1 MLVKLD
7 IIAESVDKTV
17 VRLQTTLGA
26 RARLGNLSD
35 RTGRADRS
43 DRCAGVVPPDN
54 NRSSPFDDRGKHMS
68 QRSGLRRRRAA
79 LESEWSRLVPAMR
92 TAGSKPSGPEA
103 VRGDVTESWVRSLG
117 SVDPGRDSAP
127 VADGGTVEHLW
138 SGSPLRRP
146 VDGLAEELRSIAEDA
161 GFVTAL
167 TDEAGTILWTCGG
180 RTMRRRAERV
190 NFAPGG
196 RWDEQAMGTNA
207 LSLALRTGRPSS
219 VFSAE
224 HLVTALHDWV
234 CYCAPVRGPDG
245 RVLGVLDMSTT
256 WDRSNPL
263 AMSTVRSL
271 VATLEARLRTEP
283 HVRPHGTTD
292 PVRLTCLG
300 AEQAIRKGVPLPL
313 RPRQL
318 EILTLL
324 ALEPGG
330 YAPERLREAVYGD
343 RPVTASTFKAEI
355 SHLRRALDGGVATRR
370 YTLTTP
376 VSCDAA
382 DVLRALENGDTDTA
396 LRWYR
401 GPLLSWS
408 EAPGIAE
415 WRTRLE
421 VAVREAVLASA
432 RPEHALRY
440 GERDP
445 YDVEVHEHAL
455 SLLGPRDTR
464 RAIAAGRLGAALLD

>member
-1 MLVKLD
+1 
-7 IIAESVDKTV
+7 
-17 VRLQTTLGA
+17 
-26 RARLGNLSD
+26 
-35 RTGRADRS
+35 
-43 DRCAGVVPPDN
+43 
-54 NRSSPFDDRGKHMS
+54 MS
-68 QRSGLRRRRAA
+68 QSSDLRRRRAT
-79 LESEWSRLVPAMR
+79 LESEWSRLVPQMR
-92 TAGSKPSGPEA
+92 TAGPRPKSTPSGAEA
-103 VRGDVTESWVRSLG
+103 LRRDVTESWVRSLS
-117 SVDPGRDSAP
+117 SVDPSRDSAP
-127 VADGGTVEHLW
+127 VTDGGAVHHRW
-138 SGSPLRRP
+138 NGSPLRRP
-146 VDGLAEELRSIAEDA
+146 VDDLADELRSIAEDA
-161 GFVTAL
+161 GFVTAV
-167 TDEAGTILWTCGG
+167 TDESGTILWTCGG
-180 RTMRRRAERV
+180 RTTRRRAERV

-224 HLVTALHDWV
+224 HLVTALHGWV
-234 CYCAPVRGPDG
+234 CYCAPVHGPDG

-271 VATLEARLRTEP
+271 VATVEARLRTEP
-283 HVRPHGTTD
+283 SLRPRGNPAA

-300 AEQAIRKGVPLPL
+300 AEQAVRDGVPLSL

-324 ALEPGG
+324 ALEPDGFP
-330 YAPERLREAVYGD
+330 PERLREAVYGD

-370 YTLTTP
+370 YALTTP

-382 DVLRALENGDTDTA
+382 DVLRALENGDADTA
-396 LRWYR
+396 LRLYR
-401 GPLLSWS
+401 GPLLPRS
-408 EAPGIAE
+408 EAPGIEE
-415 WRTRLE
+415 WRTHLE

-440 GERDP
+440 GERVQ

-455 SLLGPRDTR
+455 RLLDRRDTR
-464 RAIAAGRLGAALLD
+464 RALAAGRLTAALR

>member
-1 MLVKLD
+1 
-7 IIAESVDKTV
+7 
-17 VRLQTTLGA
+17 
-26 RARLGNLSD
+26 
-35 RTGRADRS
+35 
-43 DRCAGVVPPDN
+43 
-54 NRSSPFDDRGKHMS
+54 MS
-68 QRSGLRRRRAA
+68 QRSDLRRRRAA
-79 LESEWSRLVPAMR
+79 LENEWSRLVPQMR
-92 TAGSKPSGPEA
+92 SAGSTPGGVEA
-103 VRGDVTESWVRSLG
+103 LPDAVTDSWVRSLS
-117 SVDPGRDSAP
+117 SVDPRRDSAP
-127 VADGGTVEHLW
+127 VTDGGAVHHRW
-138 SGSPLRRP
+138 SDSPLRRP
-146 VDGLAEELRSIAEDA
+146 VDGLADELTSIAEDA

-167 TDEAGTILWTCGG
+167 TDESGTILWTCGG

-234 CYCAPVRGPDG
+234 CYCAPVHGADG

-263 AMSTVRSL
+263 AMSTVRTL
-271 VATLEARLRTEP
+271 AATVEARLRTEP
-283 HVRPHGTTD
+283 QLRLRDTTD
-292 PVRLTCLG
+292 PLRLTCLG
-300 AEQAIRKGVPLPL
+300 AEQVVRHGTPLPL

-324 ALEPGG
+324 ALEPDG
-330 YAPERLREAVYGD
+330 YTPERLREAVYGD

-370 YTLTTP
+370 YALTTP
-376 VSCDAA
+376 VTCDAA
-382 DVLRALENGDTDTA
+382 EVLRALENGDTDTA
-396 LRWYR
+396 LRLYR
-401 GPLLSWS
+401 GPLLPRS
-408 EAPGIAE
+408 EAPGIEE
-415 WRTRLE
+415 WRTHLE

-440 GERDP
+440 GERAA

-455 SLLGPRDTR
+455 RLLDPRDTR
-464 RAIAAGRLGAALLD
+464 RAVAAGRLTTALRD